1 MIAQLSI
8 ITWVTIV
15 FMLIGMF
22 LLLKSFSLPR
32 NFYNFPSNTKF
43 FPYKKNHFT
52 LVIKSEESFLKFVE
66 YANRSVIRSFFTNLL
81 I

>member
-32 NFYNFPSNTKF
+32 NFY
-43 FPYKKNHFT
+43 KNQT
-52 LVIKSEESFLKFVE
+52 QREELLKRKIRIEERDKEISEEIEELSREEVMEEVE
-66 YANRSVIRSFFTNLL
+66 EV
-81 I
+81 